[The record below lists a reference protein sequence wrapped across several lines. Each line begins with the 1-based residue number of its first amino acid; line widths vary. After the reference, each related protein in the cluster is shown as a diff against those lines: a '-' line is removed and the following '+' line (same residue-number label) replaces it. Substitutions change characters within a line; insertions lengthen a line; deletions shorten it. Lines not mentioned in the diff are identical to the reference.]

1 MEPEGYT
8 YEPVEQRVDRQ
19 GVSIHAGFPNPAAE
33 RSAAASLSLDRLL
46 IGRPSST
53 FFFELSGS
61 SWQEPG
67 LAAGDLAVID
77 RALSPRPA
85 DLVIAWQDNQFI
97 LVRHRRLPKDVES
110 FGVITAIIHRYRE
123 DLG

>member
-8 YEPVEQRVDRQ
+8 YEPIEQRVDRT

-33 RSAAASLSLDRLL
+33 RTATAALSLDQLL
-46 IGRPSST
+46 VGRPSST

-67 LAAGDLAVID
+67 LLAGDLAVID
-77 RALSPRPA
+77 RALSPRPS
-85 DLVIAWQDNQFI
+85 DLIIAWRDNQFI
-97 LVRHRRLPKDVES
+97 LVRFRRLPKDVEP

-123 DLG
+123 DLA